1 MTRINHPIIAGGGFI
16 RLAIA
21 SLLLALGVLALTAS
35 AGAAGVAVP
44 DAEADAVAI
53 SFSPPADDSQTP
65 QIATCSRTVT
75 SHRQISTQVING
87 ATWRQFE
94 DHISRSCTDGVDRSY
109 NTRYWLVD
117 GSAGND
123 N

>member
-1 MTRINHPIIAGGGFI
+1 MTRANRPTIAGGRSV

-44 DAEADAVAI
+44 DAESEAVAI
-53 SFSPPADDSQTP
+53 AFGPPADDSQTP
-65 QIATCSRTVT
+65 QIVTCSRTVT
-75 SHRQISTQVING
+75 SHRQINTQVING
-87 ATWRQFE
+87 VTWRQFE

>member
-35 AGAAGVAVP
+35 AGAAGVAAP
-44 DAEADAVAI
+44 DAEGESVAI
-53 SFSPPADDSQTP
+53 AFGPPAEDSQTR
-65 QIATCSRTVT
+65 QIVTCSRTVT
-75 SHRQISTQVING
+75 SHRQISVQVING